1 LRFAANSRLRLFA
14 PWLSF
19 GSLGHSTSHNN
30 KHKTQKS
37 MSKQELRDKRGSLI
51 GTVAIQSSGKHEGRD
66 ARGSLKG
73 TYDPKSN
80 ETRDSRGSLVGKGD
94 LLSSLITSTLD

>member
-1 LRFAANSRLRLFA
+1 
-14 PWLSF
+14 
-19 GSLGHSTSHNN
+19 
-30 KHKTQKS
+30 
-37 MSKQELRDKRGSLI
+37 MSKQELRDKRGRLI
-51 GTVAIQSSGKHEGRD
+51 GTITIQSSGKHEGRD

-94 LLSSLITSTLD
+94 LLSSLITSALD